1 MHPIPSP
8 GAALQ
13 RRQALRS
20 FLGVTPALVAIG
32 LFLVLPILIVAAYSL
47 MEANP
52 YGGVDRAFSGEAY
65 VSLLFER
72 QMDDSLASPTPT

>member
-20 FLGVTPALVAIG
+20 FLGVTPALVAKIG
-32 LFLVLPILIVAAYSL
+32 
-47 MEANP
+47 
-52 YGGVDRAFSGEAY
+52 RAH
-65 VSLLFER
+65 V
-72 QMDDSLASPTPT
+72 